1 MRYRLA
7 RYRFAAAVML
17 AMLAGPAYAQR
28 GGSAA
33 NLGDTP
39 NKDPLQLQYEREDRE
54 RAQNEKSYNE
64 TMKRL
69 KSQAP
74 AKSSSDPW
82 KIVRPATD
90 SSKR

>member
-7 RYRFAAAVML
+7 AVMML

-28 GGSAA
+28 GGSSA

-74 AKSSSDPW
+74 TNAKSDPW
-82 KIVRPATD
+82 KIVRPTTD
-90 SSKR
+90 SAAKR